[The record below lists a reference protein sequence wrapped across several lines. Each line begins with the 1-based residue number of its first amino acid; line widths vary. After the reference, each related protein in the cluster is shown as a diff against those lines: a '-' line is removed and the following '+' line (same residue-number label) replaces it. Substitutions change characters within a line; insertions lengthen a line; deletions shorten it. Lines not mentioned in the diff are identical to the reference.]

1 MNIDHHLDPATILA
15 HAAGTLDEAFH
26 VVVASH
32 MDWCPACRE
41 AARQASQLGG
51 EMLGQLEATSVSD
64 QCRSKTLSM
73 LDTATLHRFPKSLPS
88 RGEVPD
94 PLAHLLGGKA
104 LGDLA
109 WKRKAPGLALF
120 DLPVSQAASGK
131 LFLMRIA
138 PGTAMPE
145 HGHGGEEITLILSGA
160 YNDKFGRYAQGDV
173 ADLDE
178 SIEHQPVVETGAACI
193 CLVATEAPTRFKSWP
208 ARLLQP
214 LIGI

>member
-1 MNIDHHLDPATILA
+1 MKIDHHLDPATLVA
-15 HAAGTLDEAFH
+15 HAAGTLDEAFD
-26 VVVASH
+26 VVAASH
-32 MDWCPACRE
+32 LAWCPDCRE
-41 AARQASQLGG
+41 AARQVYLLGG
-51 EMLGQLEATSVSD
+51 EMLGLLEGTDVSE
-64 QCRSKTLSM
+64 QCRSRTLSM
-73 LDTATLHRFPKSLPS
+73 LDTATLHRFPKSPRA
-88 RGEVPD
+88 RGEVPE
-94 PLAHLLGGKA
+94 PLGRRLGGKLLA
-104 LGDLA
+104 DLA

-120 DLPVSQAASGK
+120 DLPLSQASSSR

-138 PGTAMPE
+138 PGIAMPE

-160 YNDKFGRYAQGDV
+160 YNDKFGRYARGDV

-178 SIEHQPVVETGAACI
+178 NIEHQPIVETGAPCI

>member
-1 MNIDHHLDPATILA
+1 MNIKHHLDAATLVA
-15 HAAGTLDEAFH
+15 YAAGTLGEAFN

-32 MDWCPACRE
+32 LDWCPACAEE
-41 AARQASQLGG
+41 ARRAALLGG
-51 EMLGQLEATSVSD
+51 ELIGKLDGTPVSEE
-64 QCRSKTLSM
+64 CRSKTLSM
-73 LDTATLHRFPKSLPS
+73 LDTATLHRFPKTPASG
-88 RGEVPD
+88 GEIPK
-94 PLAHLLGGKA
+94 PLGHLLGGKS
-104 LGDLA
+104 LA
-109 WKRKAPGLALF
+109 GLPWKRKAPGLALH
-120 DLPVSQAASGK
+120 DLPLSGTAGGK
-131 LFLMRIA
+131 LFLMRIT

-160 YNDKFGRYAQGDV
+160 YNDKFGRYARGDV

-178 SIEHQPVVETGAACI
+178 SIEHQPVVENDAACI

>member
-1 MNIDHHLDPATILA
+1 MKIDHHLDPATILA

-32 MDWCPACRE
+32 LAWCAECRE

-51 EMLGQLEATSVSD
+51 EMLGQLATTPVSGE
-64 QCRSKTLSM
+64 CRSKTLSM
-73 LDTATLHRFPKSLPS
+73 LDTATLHPFPKSQRS
-88 RGEVPD
+88 RSEIPD
-94 PLAHLLGGKA
+94 PLAHLLRGKVLA
-104 LGDLA
+104 DLA

-120 DLPVSQAASGK
+120 DLPVSNASSGK

-138 PGTAMPE
+138 PGMAMPE

-160 YNDKFGRYAQGDV
+160 YNDRFGRFAQGDV

>member
-1 MNIDHHLDPATILA
+1 MKIDHHLDPATIMA

-32 MDWCPACRE
+32 IDWCPICRE

-51 EMLGQLEATSVSD
+51 EMLGQLEATSVSN
-64 QCRSKTLSM
+64 QCRAKTLSM
-73 LDTATLHRFPKSLPS
+73 LDTATLHRFPKNPPP

-94 PLAHLLGGKA
+94 PLAELLGSKSLA
-104 LGDLA
+104 DLA

-120 DLPVSQAASGK
+120 DLPVSQASSGK

-178 SIEHQPVVETGAACI
+178 SIEHQPIVETGAACI

>member
-1 MNIDHHLDPATILA
+1 LNIDHHLDAATIVA
-15 HAAGTLDEAFH
+15 HAAGTLDEAFN

-32 MDWCPACRE
+32 IAWCPTCRE
-41 AARQASQLGG
+41 AARHSALLGG
-51 EMLGQLEATSVSD
+51 EILGSLEGTSVSVN
-64 QCRSKTLSM
+64 CRSKTLSM
-73 LDTATLHRFPKSLPS
+73 LDTATLHRFPKSPPS
-88 RGEVPD
+88 RSEVPD
-94 PLAHLLGGKA
+94 PLGRLLGGVA
-104 LGDLA
+104 LADLK
-109 WKRKAPGLALF
+109 WKRRAPGLALY
-120 DLPVSQAASGK
+120 DLPLSETSNAR

-138 PGTAMPE
+138 PGSAMPE

-178 SIEHQPVVETGAACI
+178 SIEHQPIVETGLACI

-214 LIGI
+214 MIGI

>member
-1 MNIDHHLDPATILA
+1 MKIDHHLDPATLVA
-15 HAAGTLDEAFH
+15 HAAGTLDEAFD
-26 VVVASH
+26 VVAASH
-32 MDWCPACRE
+32 LAWCPDCRE
-41 AARQASQLGG
+41 AARQVYLLGG
-51 EMLGQLEATSVSD
+51 EMLGLLEGTDVSE
-64 QCRSKTLSM
+64 QCRSRTLSM
-73 LDTATLHRFPKSLPS
+73 LDTATLHRFPKSARA
-88 RGEVPD
+88 RGEVPE
-94 PLAHLLGGKA
+94 PLGRRLGGKLLA
-104 LGDLA
+104 DLA

-120 DLPVSQAASGK
+120 DLPLSQASSSR

-138 PGTAMPE
+138 PGIAMPE

-160 YNDKFGRYAQGDV
+160 YNDKFGRYARGDV

-178 SIEHQPVVETGAACI
+178 NIEHQPIVETGAPCI

>member
-1 MNIDHHLDPATILA
+1 LNIDHHLDAATLVA
-15 HAAGTLDEAFH
+15 YAAGTLDEAFN

-32 MDWCPACRE
+32 LAWCSACAEE
-41 AARQASQLGG
+41 ARRAVLLGG
-51 EMLGQLEATSVSD
+51 ELIGKLAGTPVSED
-64 QCRSKTLSM
+64 CRSKTLSM
-73 LDTATLHRFPKSLPS
+73 LDTATLHRFPKSLLS

-120 DLPVSQAASGK
+120 DLPVSKAASGK

-193 CLVATEAPTRFKSWP
+193 CLVATEAPTRFKSWA
-208 ARLLQP
+208 ARLMQP
-214 LIGI
+214 FIGI

>member
-1 MNIDHHLDPATILA
+1 MNIDHHLDAATLVA
-15 HAAGTLDEAFH
+15 YAAGTLGEAFN

-32 MDWCPACRE
+32 LDWCPACAEDARR
-41 AARQASQLGG
+41 AALLGG
-51 EMLGQLEATSVSD
+51 ELIGNLEATPVSEE
-64 QCRSKTLSM
+64 CRSNTLSM
-73 LDTATLHRFPKSLPS
+73 LDTATLHRFPKTPASQ
-88 RGEVPD
+88 GEVPE
-94 PLAHLLGGKA
+94 PLGHLLGGKPIA
-104 LGDLA
+104 GLA

-120 DLPVSQAASGK
+120 NLPLSGTSSGK

-160 YNDKFGRYAQGDV
+160 YNDKFGRYARGDV

-178 SIEHQPVVETGAACI
+178 SIEHQPIVEPDAACI

>member
-1 MNIDHHLDPATILA
+1 
-15 HAAGTLDEAFH
+15 
-26 VVVASH
+26 
-32 MDWCPACRE
+32 
-41 AARQASQLGG
+41 
-51 EMLGQLEATSVSD
+51 MLGQLATTPVSGE
-64 QCRSKTLSM
+64 CRSKTLSM
-73 LDTATLHRFPKSLPS
+73 LDTATLHPFPKSQRSPP
-88 RGEVPD
+88 EIPE
-94 PLAHLLGGKA
+94 PLVHLLGGKVLA
-104 LGDLA
+104 DLA

-120 DLPVSQAASGK
+120 DLPVSNASSGK

-160 YNDKFGRYAQGDV
+160 YNDRFGRYAQGDV

>member
-1 MNIDHHLDPATILA
+1 MNIDHHLDAATLVA
-15 HAAGTLDEAFH
+15 YAAGTLGEAFN

-32 MDWCPACRE
+32 LDWCPACAEDARR
-41 AARQASQLGG
+41 AALLGG
-51 EMLGQLEATSVSD
+51 ELIGKLDGTPVSEE
-64 QCRSKTLSM
+64 CRSKTLSM
-73 LDTATLHRFPKSLPS
+73 LDTATLHRFPKTPASK
-88 RGEVPD
+88 GEVPE
-94 PLAHLLGGKA
+94 PLGHLLGGKPLA
-104 LGDLA
+104 ELG
-109 WKRKAPGLALF
+109 WKRKAPGLALY
-120 DLPVSQAASGK
+120 DLPLSEASSGK

-145 HGHGGEEITLILSGA
+145 HSHGGEEITLILSGA
-160 YNDKFGRYAQGDV
+160 YNDKFGRYARGDV

-178 SIEHQPVVETGAACI
+178 SIEHQPIVEPDAACV

>member
-1 MNIDHHLDPATILA
+1 LNIDHHLDAATVVA
-15 HAAGTLDEAFH
+15 HAAGTLDEAFN

-32 MDWCPACRE
+32 LAWCPNCRE
-41 AARQASQLGG
+41 AAREAALLGG
-51 EMLGQLEATSVSD
+51 EMLGMLVGSPVSEG
-64 QCRSKTLSM
+64 CRSKTLSM
-73 LDTATLHRFPKSLPS
+73 LDTATLHRFPKSPPS
-88 RGEVPD
+88 RGDVPE
-94 PLAHLLGGKA
+94 PLGRLLGGKSLA
-104 LGDLA
+104 DLA
-109 WKRKAPGLALF
+109 WKRRAPGLALY
-120 DLPVSQAASGK
+120 DLPLSEASSAR

-138 PGTAMPE
+138 AGTAMPE

-173 ADLDE
+173 ADFDE
-178 SIEHQPVVETGAACI
+178 SVEHQPIVESGAACI

>member
-1 MNIDHHLDPATILA
+1 RINQN
-15 HAAGTLDEAFH
+15 AAWT
-26 VVVASH
+26 
-32 MDWCPACRE
+32 
-41 AARQASQLGG
+41 
-51 EMLGQLEATSVSD
+51 
-64 QCRSKTLSM
+64 
-73 LDTATLHRFPKSLPS
+73 
-88 RGEVPD
+88 
-94 PLAHLLGGKA
+94 
-104 LGDLA
+104 
-109 WKRKAPGLALF
+109 
-120 DLPVSQAASGK
+120 SGK

-160 YNDKFGRYAQGDV
+160 YNDRFGRYARGDV

-178 SIEHQPVVETGAACI
+178 SIEHQPIVEKDSACI

>member
-1 MNIDHHLDPATILA
+1 MNIDHHLDAATLVA
-15 HAAGTLDEAFH
+15 YAAGTLGEAFN

-32 MDWCPACRE
+32 LDWCPACAKDARR
-41 AARQASQLGG
+41 AALLGG
-51 EMLGQLEATSVSD
+51 ELIGKLDGTPVSEE
-64 QCRSKTLSM
+64 CRSKTLSM
-73 LDTATLHRFPKSLPS
+73 LDTATLHRFPKTPASK
-88 RGEVPD
+88 GEVPE
-94 PLAHLLGGKA
+94 PLGHLLGGKPLA
-104 LGDLA
+104 ELGL
-109 WKRKAPGLALF
+109 KRKAPGLALY
-120 DLPVSQAASGK
+120 DLPLSEASSGK

-145 HGHGGEEITLILSGA
+145 HSHGGEEITLILSGA
-160 YNDKFGRYAQGDV
+160 YNDKFGRYARGDV

-178 SIEHQPVVETGAACI
+178 SIEHQPIVEPDAACV

>member
-1 MNIDHHLDPATILA
+1 LKIDHHLDAATLVA
-15 HAAGTLDEAFH
+15 YAAGTLDEAFN

-32 MDWCPACRE
+32 LDWCPACRE
-41 AARQASQLGG
+41 GARRAALLGG
-51 EMLGQLEATSVSD
+51 ELIGKLAGTPVSED
-64 QCRSKTLSM
+64 CRIKTLSM
-73 LDTATLHRFPKSLPS
+73 LDTATLHRFPKAPTSG
-88 RGEVPD
+88 GEVPE
-94 PLAHLLGGKA
+94 PLEHLLNGKSLA
-104 LGDLA
+104 ELA
-109 WKRKAPGLALF
+109 WKRKAPGLALY
-120 DLPVSQAASGK
+120 DLPLSETSNGK

-160 YNDKFGRYAQGDV
+160 YNDKFGRYARGDV

-178 SIEHQPVVETGAACI
+178 SIEHQPVVEKDAACI

>member
-1 MNIDHHLDPATILA
+1 MNIDHHLDPATIMA

-32 MDWCPACRE
+32 VTWCPVCRE
-41 AARQASQLGG
+41 IARQATQLGG
-51 EMLGQLEATSVSD
+51 EMLGQLEATLVSD
-64 QCRSKTLSM
+64 ECRSKTLSK
-73 LDTATLHRFPKSLPS
+73 LDTATLHCFPKSPLS
-88 RGEVPD
+88 RGEAPE
-94 PLAHLLGGKA
+94 PLAHLIGGKSFA
-104 LGDLA
+104 DLA

-120 DLPVSQAASGK
+120 DLPVSRASSGK

-138 PGTAMPE
+138 PGMAMPE
-145 HGHGGEEITLILSGA
+145 HGHGGAEITLILSGA

-173 ADLDE
+173 ADLDD

-193 CLVATEAPTRFKSWP
+193 CLVATQAPTRFKSWA

>member
-1 MNIDHHLDPATILA
+1 MNIDHHLDSATIVA
-15 HAAGTLDEAFH
+15 HAAGTLDEAFN

-32 MDWCPACRE
+32 LAWCPTCRE
-41 AARQASQLGG
+41 AAREATLLGG
-51 EMLGQLEATSVSD
+51 EMLGMLVGTSVSKD
-64 QCRSKTLSM
+64 CRSKTLSM
-73 LDTATLHRFPKSLPS
+73 LDTATLHRFPKSPPS
-88 RGEVPD
+88 RGEVPE
-94 PLAHLLGGKA
+94 PLGHLLGGKSLA
-104 LGDLA
+104 DLA
-109 WKRKAPGLALF
+109 WKRKAPGLALY
-120 DLPVSQAASGK
+120 DLPLSEASSAR

-138 PGTAMPE
+138 AGAAMPE

>member
-1 MNIDHHLDPATILA
+1 MNIDHHLDVATIMA
-15 HAAGTLDEAFH
+15 HAAGTLDEAFN

-32 MDWCPACRE
+32 IAWCPVCRE
-41 AARQASQLGG
+41 ATRQAALLGG
-51 EMLGQLEATSVSD
+51 ELLGSLDGTSVSEN
-64 QCRSKTLSM
+64 CRSKTLSM
-73 LDTATLHRFPKSLPS
+73 LDTATLHRFPKSPS
-88 RGEVPD
+88 PRSEVPD
-94 PLAHLLGGKA
+94 PLGRMLGGVA
-104 LGDLA
+104 LADLK
-109 WKRKAPGLALF
+109 WKRKAPGLALY
-120 DLPVSQAASGK
+120 DLPLSETSNAR

-138 PGTAMPE
+138 PGSAMPE

-178 SIEHQPVVETGAACI
+178 SIEHQPIVETGAACI

>member
-1 MNIDHHLDPATILA
+1 MKIDHHLDPATLVA
-15 HAAGTLDEAFH
+15 HAAGTLDEAFD
-26 VVVASH
+26 VVAASH
-32 MDWCPACRE
+32 LAWCPDCRE
-41 AARQASQLGG
+41 AARQVSLLGG
-51 EMLGQLEATSVSD
+51 EMLGSLEGTDVSE
-64 QCRSKTLSM
+64 QCRSRTLSM
-73 LDTATLHRFPKSLPS
+73 LDTATLHRFPKSPPS
-88 RGEVPD
+88 RGEVPE
-94 PLAHLLGGKA
+94 PLGRLLGGKLLA
-104 LGDLA
+104 DLA

-120 DLPVSQAASGK
+120 DLPLAQASSSK

-138 PGTAMPE
+138 PGIAMPE

-160 YNDKFGRYAQGDV
+160 YNDKFGRYARGDV

-178 SIEHQPVVETGAACI
+178 NIEHQPVVETGAPCI

>member
-1 MNIDHHLDPATILA
+1 MNIDHHLDPATIMA

-32 MDWCPACRE
+32 MAWCPACRE

-51 EMLGQLEATSVSD
+51 EILGQIEVTSVSD

-73 LDTATLHRFPKSLPS
+73 LDTATIHRFPKSLPS

-109 WKRKAPGLALF
+109 WKRKAPPRSILGKDRFWKASKAL
-120 DLPVSQAASGK
+120 
-131 LFLMRIA
+131 RI
-138 PGTAMPE
+138 M
-145 HGHGGEEITLILSGA
+145 
-160 YNDKFGRYAQGDV
+160 YR
-173 ADLDE
+173 
-178 SIEHQPVVETGAACI
+178 
-193 CLVATEAPTRFKSWP
+193 W
-208 ARLLQP
+208 
-214 LIGI
+214 

>member
-1 MNIDHHLDPATILA
+1 VKIDHHLDPATLVA
-15 HAAGTLDEAFH
+15 HVAGTLDEAFD
-26 VVVASH
+26 VVATSH
-32 MDWCPACRE
+32 IAWCPDCRE
-41 AARQASQLGG
+41 AVRQASLLGG
-51 EMLGQLEATSVSD
+51 EMLGSLDGTDVSE
-64 QCRSKTLSM
+64 QCRSGTLSM
-73 LDTATLHRFPKSLPS
+73 LDTATLHRFPRSRPS
-88 RGEVPD
+88 RGEVPE
-94 PLAHLLGGKA
+94 PLGRLLGGK
-104 LGDLA
+104 LLTDLA

-120 DLPVSQAASGK
+120 DLPLSQASSSR

-160 YNDKFGRYAQGDV
+160 YNDKFGRYARGDV

-178 SIEHQPVVETGAACI
+178 SIEHQPVVETGAPCI

>member
-1 MNIDHHLDPATILA
+1 MA

-26 VVVASH
+26 VVAASH
-32 MDWCPACRE
+32 MAWCPTCRE

-64 QCRSKTLSM
+64 QCRSKTLTM
-73 LDTATLHRFPKSLPS
+73 LDTATLHRFPKSPPS

-94 PLAHLLGGKA
+94 PLARLLGGKA

-120 DLPVSQAASGK
+120 DLPVSKAASGK

-160 YNDKFGRYAQGDV
+160 YNDKFGRYARGDV